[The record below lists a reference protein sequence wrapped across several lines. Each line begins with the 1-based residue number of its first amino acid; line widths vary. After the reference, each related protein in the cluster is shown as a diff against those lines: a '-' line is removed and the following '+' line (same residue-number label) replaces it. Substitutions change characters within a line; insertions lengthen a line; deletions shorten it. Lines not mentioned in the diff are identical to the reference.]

1 MVFKVLDSFAF
12 PGWEGTGCCLLRA
25 FNSPSPPSHL
35 ISLPNLTNKKGLIMI
50 TLECGYDTIFI
61 GDSGGGGGLEKAL
74 ANLWSRQRI

>member
-1 MVFKVLDSFAF
+1 
-12 PGWEGTGCCLLRA
+12 
-25 FNSPSPPSHL
+25 
-35 ISLPNLTNKKGLIMI
+35 MI